1 MHERSGIQYWSDR
14 MGVNMET
21 SIGRL
26 KLKNPIMTA
35 SGTFGYGLKFHKMFD
50 ISKLGA
56 ICTKGLSLKPREGNP
71 MPRICETPAGMLNSI
86 GLENIG
92 IEKFRDETLPK
103 LAETGATVIVNFFG
117 ESEDEYVEAAKTF
130 DGMDGVHGLEMNV
143 SCPNVSKGGIQFG
156 TDIKVLEKLT
166 LAVRKATSLPLIVKL
181 SPNVGDI
188 KPFAV
193 AVENGG
199 ADAISA
205 INTLLGMSIDIKTGR
220 PKLARVFGG
229 LSGPAI
235 KPVAVRMVYECAKSV
250 KIPIIG
256 IGGITSV
263 EDVVEFLL
271 AGASA
276 VQVGTFN
283 FVDPESSNRFVAE
296 LEKYCIDNRIDVLND
311 IIGKVKIG

>member
-1 MHERSGIQYWSDR
+1 
-14 MGVNMET
+14 MGVNT
-21 SIGRL
+21 TVSIGSL

-35 SGTFGYGLKFHKMFD
+35 SGTFGYGLKFNKMFD
-50 ISKLGA
+50 ISKLGG
-56 ICTKGLSLKPREGNP
+56 ICTKGLSLKPRTGNP

-92 IEKFRDETLPK
+92 LDSFRDETLPK
-103 LAETGATVIVNFFG
+103 LRKTGATVIVNFFG
-117 ESEDEYVEAAKTF
+117 ESEEEYVEAAQKF
-130 DGMDGVHGLEMNV
+130 SEMEGVHGLEMNV
-143 SCPNVSKGGIQFG
+143 SCPNVKKGGLQFG
-156 TDIKVLEKLT
+156 TDVSVLEKLT
-166 LAVRKATSLPLIVKL
+166 SAVRKVTNLPLIVKL
-181 SPNVGDI
+181 SPNSGDI
-188 KPFAV
+188 KPFAL

-205 INTLLGMSIDIKTGR
+205 INTLLGMSIDIKTR
-220 PKLARVFGG
+220 KPKLARVVGG

-235 KPVAVRMVYECAKSV
+235 RPVAVRMVYECARTV
-250 KIPIIG
+250 KIPVIG

-283 FVDPESSNRFVAE
+283 FVEPESSYNFVKE
-296 LEKYCIDNRIDVLND
+296 LEKYCADNEIADLSEL
-311 IIGKVKIG
+311 IGKVKIDQEL

>member
-1 MHERSGIQYWSDR
+1 

-50 ISKLGA
+50 ISTLGA

-103 LAETGATVIVNFFG
+103 LAGTGATVIVNFFG
-117 ESEDEYVEAAKTF
+117 ESEDEYVETAKTL

-235 KPVAVRMVYECAKSV
+235 KPVAVRMVYECANSV

-296 LEKYCIDNRIDVLND
+296 LEKYCTDNRIDGLND